1 MPGIEV
7 LGAVEVLREVADLH
21 EARPHGVQMGV
32 RSDHQP
38 IMQWVE
44 IMVLDPPRYRQIR
57 RCASSTTAPSY
68 AISG

>member
-1 MPGIEV
+1 
-7 LGAVEVLREVADLH
+7 
-21 EARPHGVQMGV
+21 VQMGV